1 MLNAERG
8 DDFTKR
14 AAEFAAT
21 IHRAGQDL
29 LGLINTFLDVTRI
42 ESGRFELAED
52 RIEVANLVAACV
64 RQATPDARAGDVTI
78 WIDLPKSLPVLH
90 GDERRLR
97 QVLSHVLSNAVK
109 FTPAGGSVRVEA
121 SQMESGALQIR
132 VIDSG
137 IGIAEADQKRVFEP
151 FVQLDSGLARRTG
164 GSGLGL
170 YVTRALLTA
179 HGGELTLTSRPGQGT
194 TVILQLPASRLRI

>member
-1 MLNAERG
+1 
-8 DDFTKR
+8 
-14 AAEFAAT
+14 
-21 IHRAGQDL
+21 
-29 LGLINTFLDVTRI
+29 
-42 ESGRFELAED
+42 
-52 RIEVANLVAACV
+52 
-64 RQATPDARAGDVTI
+64 
-78 WIDLPKSLPVLH
+78 
-90 GDERRLR
+90 
-97 QVLSHVLSNAVK
+97 
-109 FTPAGGSVRVEA
+109 
-121 SQMESGALQIR
+121 MESGALQIR